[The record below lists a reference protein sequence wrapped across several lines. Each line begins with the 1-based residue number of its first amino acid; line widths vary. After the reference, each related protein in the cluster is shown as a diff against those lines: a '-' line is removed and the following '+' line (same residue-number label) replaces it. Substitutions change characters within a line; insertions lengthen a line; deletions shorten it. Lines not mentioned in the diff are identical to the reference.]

1 MKNALLEVII
11 QKVIEEIKSN
21 NFNSIKKQVRI
32 GVSAR
37 HIHISKEHLDI
48 LFGEGYELTIRK
60 MLMGEQ
66 FAAEETVTIL
76 GSKMKAIEK
85 VRILGPLRKATQVE
99 ISVTDSVFL
108 GINAP
113 IRLSGDIKNSAPVT
127 IIGPKGAIRIEEGCI
142 IAKRHI
148 HMHPTDSKKFGI
160 DEGIVSVR
168 VNGDRAG
175 ILENVDVRVRDD
187 FNFEM
192 HIDID
197 EANALGIKNGQ
208 MVEILGD

>member
-1 MKNALLEVII
+1 MKNALLEVIT

-113 IRLSGDIKNSAPVT
+113 IRLSGDIKN
-127 IIGPKGAIRIEEGCI
+127 
-142 IAKRHI
+142 
-148 HMHPTDSKKFGI
+148 
-160 DEGIVSVR
+160 
-168 VNGDRAG
+168 
-175 ILENVDVRVRDD
+175 
-187 FNFEM
+187 
-192 HIDID
+192 
-197 EANALGIKNGQ
+197 
-208 MVEILGD
+208 